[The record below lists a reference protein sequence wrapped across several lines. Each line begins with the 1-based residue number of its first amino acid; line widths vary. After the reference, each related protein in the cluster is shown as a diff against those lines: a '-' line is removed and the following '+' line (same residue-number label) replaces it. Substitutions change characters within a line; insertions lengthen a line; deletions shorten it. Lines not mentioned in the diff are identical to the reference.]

1 MNRLRL
7 SRIDGSTSSF
17 LRVAES
23 VSARMELLLLLL
35 LLATEEVEG
44 VAVSLFS
51 GIEGCISEEA
61 ETFREITC
69 F

>member
-7 SRIDGSTSSF
+7 SRIEGSTSSF
-17 LRVAES
+17 RRVAES
-23 VSARMELLLLLL
+23 VSARIELLL

-61 ETFREITC
+61 DTFREITC